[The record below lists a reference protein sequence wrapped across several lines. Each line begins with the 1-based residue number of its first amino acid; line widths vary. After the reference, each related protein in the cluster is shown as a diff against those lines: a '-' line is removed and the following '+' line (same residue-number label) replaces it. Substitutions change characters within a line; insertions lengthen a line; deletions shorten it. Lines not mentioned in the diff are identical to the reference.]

1 MKKRIPAIFT
11 LFLLISTFSSF
22 AQDKVI
28 SENELPY
35 SIREY
40 IATHFKND
48 RIIKCEKGLKG
59 TAVSYDVKLNEIKLE
74 FNSNNQVKEISS
86 KSDIKLPD
94 SVIPPA
100 ILTYV
105 KKQYPGIGIIK
116 WELKKKKQEV
126 KLDNHLDLEFSLD
139 GKFLRIDD

>member
-1 MKKRIPAIFT
+1 MKKIIACIFILT
-11 LFLLISTFSSF
+11 FLISGFSSF
-22 AQDKVI
+22 AQEKVI
-28 SENELPY
+28 SESELPF

-48 RIIKCEKGLKG
+48 RIIKCKKDTKGNL
-59 TAVSYDVKLNEIKLE
+59 VSYDVKLTDIKLE
-74 FNSNNQVKEISS
+74 FNSKNQVKEISS
-86 KSDIKLPD
+86 KSDTKLPD

-100 ILTYV
+100 ILSYV